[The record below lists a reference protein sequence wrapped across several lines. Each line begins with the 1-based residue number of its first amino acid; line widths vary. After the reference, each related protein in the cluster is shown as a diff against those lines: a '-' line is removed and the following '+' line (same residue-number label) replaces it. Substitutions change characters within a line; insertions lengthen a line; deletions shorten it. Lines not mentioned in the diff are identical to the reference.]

1 MEGWIKIMEMEIDL
15 NEAKEYVTSDEL
27 MEEDE

>member
-1 MEGWIKIMEMEIDL
+1 MEGWIKMMEMEIDL

>member
-1 MEGWIKIMEMEIDL
+1 MEGWIKIMEMEVNL
-15 NEAKEYVTSDEL
+15 NEIKDYVTSDEL

>member
-1 MEGWIKIMEMEIDL
+1 MEGWIKMMEMEIDL

-27 MEEDE
+27 MEEGE

>member
-1 MEGWIKIMEMEIDL
+1 MEGWIKMMEMEIDL

-27 MEEDE
+27 MEEDK